1 VEESNMSAPDTTKF
15 QVNYKLADGTLI
27 NLYATSVTELETGLA
42 DLAMNALNIRAT
54 GNELS
59 GGAAPAPVAAPT
71 VASVAAAFN
80 ATPVAAA
87 APAGPEQQCRHGV
100 MAFRSGTSQ
109 KGPWKG
115 YMCAAPK
122 GATDKCETIWI
133 R

>member
-1 VEESNMSAPDTTKF
+1 MATEGTKF

-27 NLYATSVTELETGLA
+27 NLYAATVAELEAGLA

-59 GGAAPAPVAAPT
+59 PTNYTPAPAPT

-80 ATPVAAA
+80 ATPVAS
-87 APAGPEQQCRHGV
+87 APAQDGIQTCRHGV
-100 MAFRSGTSQ
+100 MALRTGTST

-122 GATDKCETIWI
+122 GATDKCETIWV

>member
-1 VEESNMSAPDTTKF
+1 MSAPESTKF

-27 NLYATSVTELETGLA
+27 NLYATNVTELESGLA

-59 GGAAPAPVAAPT
+59 GGAAPAPVAAPAPT

>member
-1 VEESNMSAPDTTKF
+1 MAAPESTKF

-27 NLYATSVTELETGLA
+27 NLYAASVTELESGLA

-59 GGAAPAPVAAPT
+59 GGSAPVAAPAPT
-71 VASVAAAFN
+71 VAAVAAAFN
-80 ATPVAAA
+80 ATPVAAPA
-87 APAGPEQQCRHGV
+87 ADGSQSCRHGV
-100 MAFRSGTSQ
+100 MALRTGTSAR
-109 KGPWKG
+109 GPWKG